1 MNTNNS
7 NVYVLVYRNL
17 NAVKIGKADNVSN
30 RIQQLCHWGKPDID
44 ESYIIPIPKE
54 GVYNLECALHL
65 YLKRF
70 KKTMN
75 KNHGYSEFFSLDALD
90 EIPKLL
96 NFYGLKNEK
105 LQTPS
110 LVEEI
115 EVSLRKKT
123 NSIRFKNR
131 INKDINLMNE
141 SLNVINNVINNVKR
155 CLYVMKLKGITC
167 QVNQNELI
175 IVSPLLAF
183 IKKKN
188 FCLCGVN
195 VFTMTSRENIY
206 IDIKSIISLFNKNDG
221 FFVRETGFDLSFFYS
236 IFVDCYKFFKKD
248 LPNESELPTIKI
260 NAENRLEIIF

>member
-1 MNTNNS
+1 MNKNNS

-17 NAVKIGKADNVSN
+17 NAVKIGKADNVTN
-30 RIQQLCHWGKPDID
+30 RIQQLCHWGKPDFD
-44 ESYIIPIPKE
+44 ESYIIPISKE

-70 KKTMN
+70 KKDMS
-75 KNHGYSEFFSLDALD
+75 KNHGYSEFFNLDALD

-131 INKDINLMNE
+131 INRDVNLINEN
-141 SLNVINNVINNVKR
+141 LNILNNAKR
-155 CLYVMKLKGITC
+155 CLYLMKLKGLKCEI
-167 QVNQNELI
+167 NKHELI
-175 IVSPLLAF
+175 ISSPVLSF
-183 IKKKN
+183 IKNKN
-188 FCLCGVN
+188 FCFCGVN
-195 VFTMTSRENIY
+195 VLTMSSRKKIY
-206 IDIKSIISLFNKNDG
+206 IDINSVTNSFNENGGLFI
-221 FFVRETGFDLSFFYS
+221 RQSGFDLSFFYS
-236 IFVDCYKFFKKD
+236 ILVDCYNFLIKG